1 MCGLYGIL
9 PMWFVGCMMRNG
21 GQKLGG
27 GEMKMCVLGGGGGSE
42 SDCGLSH
49 VSYAA
54 AIWINNVSFSDHG
67 IQQVGSNRGTGQAIP
82 GVI

>member
-1 MCGLYGIL
+1 MRGLYGIL
-9 PMWFVGCMMRNG
+9 PMWFVVHDAKRRTEAWRGDMR
-21 GQKLGG
+21 
-27 GEMKMCVLGGGGGSE
+27 MCVLGEGGGSE